1 MIEAPSLTLEK
12 KASVLRSSIPSS
24 SKGEIVYNI
33 GLESVYMLPSLSVTV
48 VSPVVLFPCL
58 SVAELSAGFS
68 GVVVLTVGLS
78 AVVFPA
84 GEPVAELSAFLEAHA
99 ERDRHTTRAKQGKM
113 FFSLFPFL
121 LHFCLNGSALGGGTS
136 RPP

>member
-84 GEPVAELSAFLEAHA
+84 GEPVAELAAF
-99 ERDRHTTRAKQGKM
+99 
-113 FFSLFPFL
+113 
-121 LHFCLNGSALGGGTS
+121 
-136 RPP
+136 